1 MVVIWYGIIPIAGA
15 VFNRF
20 KWKRFR
26 KSFYNLY
33 QSPLL
38 DYRQYRNLEND
49 GKIFKF
55 SGGIESLTDGKTLW
69 VKDDNC
75 TIPVSLEKT
84 QCWLLPMHEGTTLPE
99 PPKLIK
105 WNRGSILTEGVKVF
119 IGGQVKKENNRLNFV
134 SGKEN
139 PLIVIFYNCPEN
151 ELLKTVI
158 LASRTHND
166 YWNTLTPVSLL
177 IGAFSLIFIAAS
189 LLNRPAFR
197 FHVISAI
204 VAVFVP
210 ILPVIPPGLLFSAA
224 FRRLTWHARKLRAYR
239 DLARIGISSEYFV
252 KPDSIKAYVLEAAAW
267 LILTAGVVVN
277 VFFVFLILSLL
288 E

>member
-1 MVVIWYGIIPIAGA
+1 MAAIWYGIIPIAGA
-15 VFNRF
+15 FFNRY
-20 KWKRFR
+20 KWKQFR
-26 KSFYNLY
+26 KRFYNLY
-33 QSPLL
+33 QAPLL

-69 VKDDNC
+69 VKDESC

-84 QCWLLPMHEGTTLPE
+84 QCWLLPMDEETTLPE

-119 IGGQVKKENNRLNFV
+119 IGGQVKKENNRLNFTT
-134 SGKEN
+134 SKEA
-139 PLIVIFYNCPEN
+139 PLMVIFYNCPED
-151 ELLKTVI
+151 ELLKTLI

-166 YWNTLTPVSLL
+166 YWNTLTPASLL

-197 FHVISAI
+197 FHVIAAI

-224 FRRLTWHARKLRAYR
+224 FRRLTWYARKLRAYR
-239 DLARIGISSEYFV
+239 DLARIGISSENNV
-252 KPDSIKAYVLEAAAW
+252 KPVSVKAYALEVAAW
-267 LILTAGVVVN
+267 LILAAGIVVN
-277 VFFVFLILSLL
+277 VFFIFLILSLL